1 MVLWQGNDLG
11 QMYWSRSSWIRTCN
25 TYIPQLS
32 TNDFNCFLTFCKVD
46 PIFKPLTENIQFMD
60 IFLLVKEMDR
70 LIDRTATCLHIILKC
85 FYAITNHSC
94 SRYRTPNTYKD
105 LVFVNEQIMVREG
118 VIRFFIDSCMYCWR
132 YRENNKIGISPTT
145 KVLLQCR

>member
-1 MVLWQGNDLG
+1 
-11 QMYWSRSSWIRTCN
+11 
-25 TYIPQLS
+25 
-32 TNDFNCFLTFCKVD
+32 
-46 PIFKPLTENIQFMD
+46 MD

-85 FYAITNHSC
+85 FYVITNHSC

-118 VIRFFIDSCMYCWR
+118 VIRF
-132 YRENNKIGISPTT
+132 YRFMH
-145 KVLLQCR
+145 VLLKIQREQQNRNFSHHQSSLTMQIEKAFESADMEDFLWGAKV